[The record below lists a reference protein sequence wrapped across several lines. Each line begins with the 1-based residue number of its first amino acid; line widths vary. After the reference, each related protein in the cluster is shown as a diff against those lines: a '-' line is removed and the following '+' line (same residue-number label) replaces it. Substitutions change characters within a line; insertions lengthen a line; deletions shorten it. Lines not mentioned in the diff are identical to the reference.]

1 MIGRSLVAATALLT
15 TLAVQASASPLYSA
29 IYAFGDSLSDTGN
42 LFDSIGLPAPPYS
55 NGRFS
60 NGPVWVEDLSQ
71 KVGLGP
77 VTPSVE
83 GGNDYAW
90 GEATTGYSDTLN
102 PAAPVPTL
110 ADQVGQFLAKGSA
123 PPSALYTFSIGAN
136 DLFQILG
143 NPSLTPSQ
151 IQADLV
157 GAADTV
163 ATAAGALESSGARK
177 LVLLDVPN
185 LGLTPAI
192 MANGPAAETAATALA
207 YTF

>member
-90 GEATTGYSDTLN
+90 GEATTGYSGTLN

-136 DLFQILG
+136 DLFQILESQLDAIPD
-143 NPSLTPSQ
+143 PS
-151 IQADLV
+151 
-157 GAADTV
+157 G
-163 ATAAGALESSGARK
+163 SGGRRRHCRDGSGRTRKQWRKEAR
-177 LVLLDVPN
+177 
-185 LGLTPAI
+185 A
-192 MANGPAAETAATALA
+192 
-207 YTF
+207 